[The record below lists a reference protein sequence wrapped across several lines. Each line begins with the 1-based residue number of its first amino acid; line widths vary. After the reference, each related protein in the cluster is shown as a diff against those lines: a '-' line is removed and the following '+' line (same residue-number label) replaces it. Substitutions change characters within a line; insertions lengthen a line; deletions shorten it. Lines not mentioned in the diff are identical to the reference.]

1 MPFLDGKEIPPTS
14 LFDID
19 IDATSKVLTVPQFYQ
34 TKSDLN
40 LNDCP
45 VLQMLP

>member
-1 MPFLDGKEIPPTS
+1 MPFLDGKEIPPAS

-19 IDATSKVLTVPQFYQ
+19 AYNKVLTVPHFYQ

>member
-1 MPFLDGKEIPPTS
+1 MPFLDGKEIPLAS
-14 LFDID
+14 LFD

>member
-19 IDATSKVLTVPQFYQ
+19 VNSKVLAVPHFQP

-40 LNDCP
+40 LNNCP

>member
-1 MPFLDGKEIPPTS
+1 MPFGKEIPPTS

-19 IDATSKVLTVPQFYQ
+19 ATSKVLTVPHFYR

>member
-19 IDATSKVLTVPQFYQ
+19 VNSKVLTFQP

-40 LNDCP
+40 LNNCP